1 MEKTLIP
8 VIAVG
13 SFCVGYL
20 VRSYFVLKNK
30 EKINIEDVDLS

>member
-8 VIAVG
+8 IIIVS
-13 SFCVGYL
+13 SFSLGYL
-20 VRSYFVLKNK
+20 VRSYLFIK

>member
-8 VIAVG
+8 VIVVS

-20 VRSYFVLKNK
+20 VRSYLFVKDKL
-30 EKINIEDVDLS
+30 NIEDVDLS

>member
-13 SFCVGYL
+13 SFCAGYL
-20 VRSYFVLKNK
+20 VRSYLFYIKK